1 MSEYMATGSIRR
13 AQSIWN
19 PVKITTN
26 LWRHRELIKQFT
38 KREVIGRYRGSYLG
52 ILWSFIN
59 PLLMLVVYTFVFSVV
74 FKARW
79 SLESSSKT
87 EFALILFCGITAF
100 NMFAEIVTRAP
111 GLILSNANYV
121 KKVVFPLEILP
132 VVVLGSALI
141 HAGIS
146 LSILTIGLVVLQGA
160 FYWTITFLPL
170 VLLPLMLL
178 SLGLG
183 WFFASLGVFLR
194 DVGHI
199 IGVAVQ
205 VLMFLSPIFYP
216 VSAIPVEVQFFY
228 HINPLTYVV
237 EDMRRIMIWGQL
249 PNWGWLILGT
259 ILSGLVA
266 ILGHAWFQKTR
277 GGFADVL

>member
-79 SLESSSKT
+79 SVESSSKT

>member
-1 MSEYMATGSIRR
+1 MATGSIRR

-79 SLESSSKT
+79 SVESSSKT